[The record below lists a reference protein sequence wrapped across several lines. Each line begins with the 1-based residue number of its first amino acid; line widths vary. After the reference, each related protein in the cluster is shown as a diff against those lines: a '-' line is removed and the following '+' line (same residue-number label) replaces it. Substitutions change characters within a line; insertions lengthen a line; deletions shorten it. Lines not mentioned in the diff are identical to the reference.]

1 MNPTGALRELLTE
14 LASVPGMLAVVDSG
28 ETVAEMHSPAGLELE
43 LDGQWWEIKAGNWH
57 THLKPGSVSGVQFVE
72 ATEDA
77 HTVIPMLYYVR
88 FSDDV
93 GGTMIRFYF
102 PSPWLDDDENR
113 AEFQPEKLALFETVR
128 DHYVGREG
136 IVSVTRNVPP
146 KTAQ

>member
-1 MNPTGALRELLTE
+1 
-14 LASVPGMLAVVDSG
+14 
-28 ETVAEMHSPAGLELE
+28 
-43 LDGQWWEIKAGNWH
+43 
-57 THLKPGSVSGVQFVE
+57 
-72 ATEDA
+72 
-77 HTVIPMLYYVR
+77 
-88 FSDDV
+88 
-93 GGTMIRFYF
+93 MIRFYF